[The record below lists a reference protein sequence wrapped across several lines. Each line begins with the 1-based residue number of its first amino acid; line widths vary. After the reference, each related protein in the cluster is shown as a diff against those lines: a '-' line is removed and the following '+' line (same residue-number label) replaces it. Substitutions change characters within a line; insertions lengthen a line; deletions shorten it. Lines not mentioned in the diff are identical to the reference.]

1 MLYTGVMGERH
12 VREASTKS
20 QKDETMSIVTVM
32 ILLLA
37 AAIGIWA
44 AIALVSALIRVGGF
58 RALFRAWRSALG
70 DDEKKNRKF

>member
-1 MLYTGVMGERH
+1 
-12 VREASTKS
+12 
-20 QKDETMSIVTVM
+20 MSVVTLM

-58 RALFRAWRSALG
+58 APLFRAWRAALG
-70 DDEKKNRKF
+70 KDEKKNSK